1 MKIIKI
7 LGIIAVLI
15 GLAVLASYFYNRGEV
30 RVNPS
35 SVIDESIS
43 KEVDSV
49 INGYKSGGRWDKD
62 LFDRSIDQIKVITAN
77 DGTTDENK
85 EVILDIL
92 RWAHVNFLKTA
103 VDSFLS
109 SAHCEPINMR
119 KRLTDDVNKFY
130 NDQKFTSALKECHAA
145 LTDFNTAWNIGAS
158 LQAYIDKSSFDF
170 NKSKNFIES
179 SIPKALT
186 LSKKFPCDNLK
197 RKFSNYKSLLEDKH
211 YQYLDARISALK
223 QSVKGRDIEV
233 DEATE
238 KQEALKGSIIDF
250 QNYGNYTSSRY
261 SKSNDL
267 SKSLSDVKK
276 LIEKSPEYNK
286 TIN

>member
-15 GLAVLASYFYNRGEV
+15 GLAVLVSKYYNTGGDPD
-30 RVNPS
+30 NPS
-35 SVIDESIS
+35 EVIDPSIS
-43 KEVDSV
+43 DDVDGV
-49 INGYKSGGRWDKD
+49 INGYKSGGKWDTD
-62 LFDRSIDQIKVITAN
+62 LFDRSINQIKVITAN
-77 DGTTDENK
+77 DGMTDEKK

-109 SAHCEPINMR
+109 SARCEPINMR
-119 KRLTDDVNKFY
+119 ERLTDDVNKFY
-130 NDQKFTSALKECHAA
+130 NDQKFTNALKESHAA

-179 SIPKALT
+179 SIPKALS

-197 RKFSNYKSLLEDKH
+197 RKFSNYRSLLEDKH
-211 YQYLDARISALK
+211 YQYLDARISTLK
-223 QSVKGRDIEV
+223 QSVKHRNIEV
-233 DEATE
+233 EEATE
-238 KQEALKGSIIDF
+238 KRLDLESSIDEF
-250 QNYGNYTSSRY
+250 RFYNYYSSSRY
-261 SKSNDL
+261 SKYHDLND
-267 SKSLSDVKK
+267 SIYKVKK
-276 LIEKSPEYNK
+276 IIEQQSEYNK